1 MIKLVLS
8 SNNKHFI
15 FIKYK
20 MSFDI
25 VIPLGPNEYNRFSE
39 VIKCIKNNVV
49 DYRKIFIVTSNLDL
63 KIDNCVI
70 IDENIFPYK
79 EYLKSHLEKGTISLR
94 VGWYFQQLIKLNI
107 GFYIEDILDN
117 YLVIDADVLFLKPLH
132 FMKNN
137 LPIFTS
143 SEEYHE
149 PYFRHMQLLHTDL
162 NKYHHYSGIS
172 HHMLFNK
179 KYLLGLFNMI
189 ELKHGKPFWKVFID
203 CIDNSNP
210 SNTSGASEF
219 EIYFNYMVKKYPNQI
234 LIRSLNW
241 ENISISDFNSNSY
254 NKELDYISI
263 CHYI

>member
-1 MIKLVLS
+1 
-8 SNNKHFI
+8 
-15 FIKYK
+15 

-39 VIKCIKNNVV
+39 VIKYIKNNVV

-79 EYLKSHLEKGTISLR
+79 EYLISHLEKGAFLSR
-94 VGWYFQQLIKLNI
+94 FGWYFQQLIKLNI

-117 YLVIDADVLFLKPLH
+117 YLVIDADVFFLKPLH

-137 LPIFTS
+137 LPIFTIS
-143 SEEYHE
+143 RQHHK
-149 PYFRHMQLLHTDL
+149 PYFTHMQLLHEDL
-162 NKYHHYSGIS
+162 KKYHHYSGIS

-179 KYLLGLFNMI
+179 KYLLELLNMI
-189 ELKHGKPFWKVFID
+189 EQKHGKSFWKVFID
-203 CIDNSNP
+203 CIDNSTYNH
-210 SNTSGASEF
+210 SCASEY

-234 LIRSLNW
+234 LIRILNW
-241 ENISISDFNSNSY
+241 EHISHSGFDSNSY
-254 NKELDYISI
+254 NKNLDYISVV
-263 CHYI
+263 HYYK